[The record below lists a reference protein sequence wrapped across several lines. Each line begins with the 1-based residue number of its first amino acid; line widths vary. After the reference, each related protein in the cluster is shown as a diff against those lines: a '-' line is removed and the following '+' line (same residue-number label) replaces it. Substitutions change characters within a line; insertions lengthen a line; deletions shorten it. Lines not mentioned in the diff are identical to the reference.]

1 MYVAWTFH
9 HFQMHRTA
17 IFFVLAFLAVACAE
31 KGKKS
36 SEEEVCGVPSYV
48 DKLPS
53 DKQEELRDIWS
64 SFTDGENCE
73 DEREQTKKFV
83 EALPDKVKKQIQGE
97 GGRRWRGPKFLEG
110 ASDEVRQQFRD
121 LWHDRSIK
129 KDDKP
134 QKFLELAEKT
144 LDSEHLAL
152 FKKSEKE
159 REARRKAFQQ
169 KVEKLSP
176 EAKSAYDKLEKLREE
191 RMKIYDEVSEGVRKE
206 LRSLFWGR
214 WHRHHHA

>member
-1 MYVAWTFH
+1 MN
-9 HFQMHRTA
+9 RTA
-17 IFFVLAFLAVACAE
+17 VGLVGLLAFLALASAD
-31 KGKKS
+31 KNKKS

-48 DKLPS
+48 DKLPT
-53 DKQEELRDIWS
+53 DKQEELREIWS
-64 SFTDGENCE
+64 SFTDGDSCE
-73 DEREQTKKFV
+73 DEREQTKKFL
-83 EALPDKVKKQIQGE
+83 EALPDKLKKQVQGQ
-97 GGRRWRGPKFLEG
+97 GKRWRGPKFLEG

-129 KDDKP
+129 KEDKP

-159 REARRKAFQQ
+159 REARRKAFQSKARAPQ
-169 KVEKLSP
+169 
-176 EAKSAYDKLEKLREE
+176 AKAAYDKLEKLREE
-191 RMKIYDEVSEGVRKE
+191 RMKIYDEIPESARKE

-214 WHRHHHA
+214 WHRRHHD